1 MFIFKEVMAILVLE
15 NLINFFLCFSMDNG
29 ETSVIYDYDFQ
40 GLNVNNFTMNKDN
53 WMKFSTQGDYIPLS
67 LVPHPKKILDVN

>member
-53 WMKFSTQGDYIPLS
+53 
-67 LVPHPKKILDVN
+67 